1 MLSEWSC
8 RSAWFAAAAPLSL
21 AALLLAGC
29 DGSTTTTPPPG
40 PIAGMSPP
48 ATPPPVTQGRW
59 EALPDMPGPTRT
71 YPGVAAVGTQLFVVA
86 GFSRKIG
93 TTTTNV
99 YDTVTA
105 FDTRAGTWSTL
116 DPVPRAIMG
125 PNVAGMNGKLYVL
138 GGFGETSA
146 YAYDVAHRTWAAVAP
161 VPVTL
166 GHGVAAIGLSG
177 TKILLGGGA
186 QPGQSA
192 NNLNTGM
199 RVRNVLSYDTATDQ
213 WAQLPDLALA
223 RGYAMGAVVGNT
235 FWVIGGSSDF
245 ARTDEVV
252 GLDLAT
258 SQWTDGAP
266 PPLTLSSAGA
276 TVLDGRVY
284 VMGGVATGSGAI
296 APLTMVF
303 DPTQPGDMAWQTV
316 APLNTP
322 RFATGAAAIDG
333 RIYFP
338 GGIALVAPNVFDS
351 VPTLEVFIP

>member
-1 MLSEWSC
+1 MLSGLSC
-8 RSAWFAAAAPLSL
+8 RSAWSVAAAPFSL
-21 AALLLAGC
+21 AALAAVLLTAC
-29 DGSTTTTPPPG
+29 DGSATMT
-40 PIAGMSPP
+40 PIAGTMPP
-48 ATPPPVTQGRW
+48 AGPPPLTQGRW
-59 EALPDMPGPTRT
+59 EPLPDMPGPTRT
-71 YPGVAAVGTQLFVVA
+71 YPGVAAVGSQLFVVA

-93 TTTTNV
+93 TTTTNI

-105 FDTRAGTWSTL
+105 FDTHAGTWSTL
-116 DPVPRAIMG
+116 DPLPKPVMG
-125 PNVAGMNGKLYVL
+125 PNVAGVNGKLYVL
-138 GGFGETSA
+138 GGFGTTDA

-177 TKILLGGGA
+177 TKILLAGGA

-199 RVRNVLSYDTATDQ
+199 RVRNVLSYDTASDR
-213 WAQLPDLALA
+213 WENLPDLALA
-223 RGYAMGAVVGNT
+223 RGYAMGAVVANT

-252 GLDLAT
+252 GLDLT
-258 SQWTDGAP
+258 TRQWTDGPP

-276 TVLDGRVY
+276 TALDGRIY
-284 VMGGVATGSGAI
+284 VMGGVATSSGAI
-296 APLTMVF
+296 GPLTLVF
-303 DPTQPGDMAWQTV
+303 DPAQPRDQAWGMA

-338 GGIALVAPNVFDS
+338 GGVALVRPPDMFDS